1 MASIQYLILASAIV
15 MLMLAHEGENH
26 YNQVTISS
34 QFLKNEKKK
43 IDISKSAI

>member
-26 YNQVTISS
+26 FINQVTT
-34 QFLKNEKKK
+34 
-43 IDISKSAI
+43 